1 MRNII
6 FILLLLG
13 TFFILQAEGLVVQKV
28 VSREAK
34 STLTP
39 IELDISETL
48 SFRLGNGQ
56 VRTLQLLATDARVI
70 ITNHNKLCTPQ
81 SGGGTLYHITCNVLV
96 DGHPMTMERYIG
108 SQESFYEP
116 YVINGM
122 RIWFDGVADIFDK
135 GIVTEEHGKCKP
147 GKAARIGI
155 TDMTG
160 RICPEIVYP
169 SYDNP
174 QGFIDIADTY
184 NGDNCWMGAYNG
196 YQAHGGLDVN
206 LTPCLPNYTPIAFDH
221 NYLFNSLANKQGN
234 NRWRATRKWEN
245 GDIWIFQNH
254 HLINLLVPEKTPL
267 GAGIH
272 FAEASGVNNQHVHHS
287 HFVFRLNTPDDAE
300 EILLDPWILFWQA
313 FEDNKEK
320 NGAIKAAMKPFS
332 PAKTGESTSF
342 SSQGSRPGD
351 KGRQLQYY
359 WTFGDGGW
367 SDLPNPA
374 YRYSRQGI
382 YPVTLTVDDGT
393 HKATFTQH
401 ITVDGP
407 VVSQPA
413 AVLSATDEPSFR
425 LRPLQM
431 MDTYGIPVRDIPH
444 MLHFTARETRPEPLP
459 KILQINN
466 IGQGKLP
473 GGISATISYLAG
485 SGWLKVVQSGNGQQF
500 QVSVNT
506 SGMPTGNYRAKVVV
520 KTPEALNPEQGFMV
534 ALNIPTHPP
543 MHWKHTKTEEVI
555 HHGDLR
561 YNRFYATPYFWVRP
575 QFNRWVERGYRND
588 FYLTNGGRAIKG
600 EYCRFKPDLEAGTYR
615 AYFPEETPFEPER
628 RANAPQKDP
637 MVVPVYLYPQQL
649 NPPFRQMPVNPEYNP
664 ESRFAVRVVSK
675 SGEQTIWIEP
685 SKSREI
691 GTFEFFE
698 GMDGY
703 VDVLAEGSTGQ
714 VLVDA
719 IVFERIIFTGKG
731 RCESKDDRK
740 SSNIKP
746 YTGGTGYF
754 KNAQFRTGQR
764 AGQDTRAYFLFPE
777 FNRLKKSNWI
787 LK

>member
-1 MRNII
+1 MNILKSATI
-6 FILLLLG
+6 VLASL
-13 TFFILQAEGLVVQKV
+13 FFPYLAKGETII
-28 VSREAK
+28 REAK
-34 STLTP
+34 NTLTP
-39 IELDISETL
+39 IELNIGDTL
-48 SFRLGNGQ
+48 QFALHNGQ
-56 VRTLQLLATDARVI
+56 VRSLVLLATDARVI
-70 ITNHNKLCTPQ
+70 ITNHNKLSTPQ
-81 SGGGTLYHITCNVLV
+81 SGGGTLYHITCNVLI

-147 GKAARIGI
+147 GKAARFAI

-160 RICPEIVYP
+160 RICPETVYS

-196 YQAHGGLDVN
+196 FQAHGGMDVN
-206 LTPCLPNYTPIAFDH
+206 LPSGVPNFTPFAVDRQFLREYN
-221 NYLFNSLANKQGN
+221 QGFYN
-234 NRWRATRKWEN
+234 TSWHGFREWDN
-245 GDIWIFQNH
+245 GDTWQIEIAH
-254 HLINLLVPEKTPL
+254 VINVLYPRNAPIEGGV
-267 GAGIH
+267 H
-272 FAEASGVNNQHVHHS
+272 FVEASGVGNRHVHHS
-287 HFVFRLNTPDDAE
+287 HYNFDITTGNPKQ

-313 FEDNKEK
+313 FEDNKKE

-332 PAKTGESTSF
+332 PAKAGESISF

-351 KGRQLQYY
+351 KGRKLQYY

-367 SDLPNPA
+367 CDVPNPA
-374 YRYSRQGI
+374 YRYARPGI
-382 YPVTLTVDDGT
+382 YPVTLTVDDGA
-393 HKATFTQH
+393 HIATFTQH

-407 VVSQPA
+407 AISQSA

-444 MLHFTARETRPEPLP
+444 TLHFTARETRPVPLP
-459 KILQINN
+459 KMVQVNN

-473 GGISATISYLAG
+473 ENISATISYLSG
-485 SGWLKVVQSGNGQQF
+485 SDWLKVVPSGKGQQF
-500 QVSVNT
+500 QVTVNA

-520 KTPEALNPEQGFMV
+520 KTPGALNPEQAFIV

-561 YNRFYATPYFWVRP
+561 HNRFYATPYFWVRP

-588 FYLTNGGRAIKG
+588 FYLTNGGRATKG

-615 AYFPEETPFEPER
+615 VYFPEETPFEPER

-649 NPPFRQMPVNPEYNP
+649 NPPFRQMSVNPEYNP
-664 ESRFAVRVVSK
+664 ESRFTVRVVSK

-714 VLVDA
+714 VLVDT
-719 IVFERIIFTGKG
+719 IVFERIS
-731 RCESKDDRK
+731 E
-740 SSNIKP
+740 
-746 YTGGTGYF
+746 
-754 KNAQFRTGQR
+754 
-764 AGQDTRAYFLFPE
+764 
-777 FNRLKKSNWI
+777 
-787 LK
+787 